1 METIEGRD
9 ASEVYDCRVV
19 QPGMTKRISLSLL
32 AVVLI
37 LAVGALG
44 VHTAS
49 HWHTNASPDQ
59 HCQACHIGHAAIPQP
74 AAQGADLAP
83 VPVARFAAAESSWPD
98 FEAVRT
104 LSVPRAPP
112 A

>member
-1 METIEGRD
+1 MRAATHR
-9 ASEVYDCRVV
+9 SEYDCRVV
-19 QPGMTKRISLSLL
+19 QPGMTRRITLRVL
-32 AVVLI
+32 ALALI

-49 HWHTNASPDQ
+49 HWHTHASNDQ
-59 HCQACHIGHAAIPQP
+59 NCQVCHVGHAAIPQP
-74 AAQGADLAP
+74 AAQGAELAP

-98 FEAVRT
+98 FDAVRT

>member
-1 METIEGRD
+1 MTRRIPL
-9 ASEVYDCRVV
+9 RV
-19 QPGMTKRISLSLL
+19 L
-32 AVVLI
+32 AVALI

-49 HWHTNASPDQ
+49 HWHTRASDDQ

-74 AAQGADLAP
+74 AAQGAELAP
-83 VPVARFAAAESSWPD
+83 VPVARFAAAERSWPD
-98 FEAVRT
+98 FGAVRT